1 MFIGSFVSFT
11 EIFLRALVQTT
22 PLNHQNNKTSPR
34 ANPSQAGKLKKT
46 NIMKTKAKSI
56 AVLAI
61 LMMCMSSC
69 VYSLFPI
76 YTKDTLVY
84 LPELLGKWQVGND
97 PNDYMLFEPGFN
109 LDATITVGQP
119 QKKTTKGV
127 TTKITKNFSMTFGDD
142 EYIIEDGDTIRDREK
157 IKAYYEKEL
166 EGTLEDIGEK
176 MAETLEGM
184 TKAISRIG
192 KSGKRIGYST
202 DDQSY
207 YLTVMDDG
215 YETKYLVHLAQI
227 GEDIFMDLYAT
238 ESSLTDSAFESMV
251 WFPVHMFMK
260 LEVEEDRLLI
270 TQFDLNKMNKLF
282 DSNLIRIGHE
292 KVDGTILI
300 TAKSE
305 EIQKFF
311 DKYSNDESVFDNVET
326 YSRIAQ

>member
-1 MFIGSFVSFT
+1 
-11 EIFLRALVQTT
+11 
-22 PLNHQNNKTSPR
+22 
-34 ANPSQAGKLKKT
+34 
-46 NIMKTKAKSI
+46 MKTKAKSI

-84 LPELLGKWQVGND
+84 LPELVGKWQLGDD
-97 PNDYMLFEPGFN
+97 PDNYLIFEPGFN
-109 LDATITVGQP
+109 VNATITVGQP
-119 QKKTTKGV
+119 SDKPQEGV
-127 TTKITKNFSMTFGDD
+127 TTKITKNFSINFDSD

-157 IKAYYEKEL
+157 IKAYYEEEL
-166 EGTLEDIGEK
+166 SGVMDEFGEK
-176 MAETLEGM
+176 MAETLKGM

-192 KSGKRIGYST
+192 RPGKKLGYST

-207 YLTVMDDG
+207 RMTMVDEG
-215 YETKYLVHLAQI
+215 YETKYTVHLAQI

-260 LEVEEDRLLI
+260 LEVKEDRITI
-270 TQFDLNKMNKLF
+270 TQFDLEKLNKLF
-282 DSNLIRIGHE
+282 ESNLIRIDHE
-292 KVDGTILI
+292 TVDETVLI

-311 DKYSNDESVFDNVET
+311 DKYSNDKSVFDSVET
-326 YSRIAQ
+326 YTRIDQ